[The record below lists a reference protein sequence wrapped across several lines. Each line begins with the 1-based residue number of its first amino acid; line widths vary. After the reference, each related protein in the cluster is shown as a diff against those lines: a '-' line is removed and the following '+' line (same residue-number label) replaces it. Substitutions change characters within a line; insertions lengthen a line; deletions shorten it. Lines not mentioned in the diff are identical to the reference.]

1 MDSKTGERWES
12 SLVEGDP
19 VVRYYQGTP
28 SREDISAEDQARLG
42 YAGGDLTAEK
52 AVREFYEFGR
62 SPFRWLGTA
71 PQTETA
77 HGFTSGIRDLRS
89 LPLPPA
95 DY

>member
-1 MDSKTGERWES
+1 MDSKTGERWGS
-12 SLVEGDP
+12 GLVDP

-28 SREDISAEDQARLG
+28 SREGISAEEQARLG
-42 YAGGDLTAEK
+42 YAGGDLAAEK
-52 AVREFYEFGR
+52 AVQAFYEFGP

-71 PQTETA
+71 PQAPDTS
-77 HGFTSGIRDLRS
+77 HGFASGIRDLRS